1 METLQKLPESKPP
14 APDVKPSA
22 SKHIE
27 PGLVAT
33 GGALFAAGLGLGVAG
48 AIAGAILG
56 LLVGKSA
63 QKEAD
68 RKDGDDS

>member
-1 METLQKLPESKPP
+1 METLQKLSES
-14 APDVKPSA
+14 KPSA

-68 RKDGDDS
+68 RAAEVSQLRGERLS